1 MHSVLSYIVA
11 AGVGVLIAHFISRAP
26 EWRSMRLSQLVFV
39 PAAMVLC
46 VYFLPEQGAATSA
59 DMGSFVCFLACVG
72 FLILLLAPNI
82 AHHFGAGL
90 SNFLDN
96 YDWTPTEEEIALRPV
111 KRLIDK
117 DNYRQAIA
125 ELDELLKKH
134 KPTYEAVLLKAKLL
148 HHIGR
153 VDETETALLDLI
165 ALSNSTEQQ
174 LAVMDNLALL
184 EEHHQ
189 APENP
194 PAAGARRIE
203 IHHELVLF
211 QTDGD
216 SRAAY
221 KELPPGTYEVEE
233 LMHRNRR
240 WLKLAGDN
248 WGNAAMCWEAILSSR
263 LPPARPPKKGPFQ
276 LIARMHQSISAAL
289 KGKPRRQLQADAQQL
304 FKEANQFIRC
314 DDWHKAL
321 PLLQKASAG
330 DPDRYEFAYRWAQAV
345 RYTANDAVTAKIV
358 GRILQQSRWTEDE
371 EHMLEQLKRP
381 LAE

>member
-1 MHSVLSYIVA
+1 MHSVLSYLVA

-26 EWRSMRLSQLVFV
+26 ELRSMRLSQLVFV
-39 PAAMVLC
+39 PIAIVLC
-46 VYFLPEQGAATSA
+46 VYFLPETGAATNA
-59 DMGSFVCFLACVG
+59 DMGSFVCFLGCVG

-96 YDWTPTEEEIALRPV
+96 YDWTPTEEEIALRPIR
-111 KRLIDK
+111 RLIDK
-117 DNYRQAIA
+117 DNYRQALA

-153 VDETETALLDLI
+153 IDETESTLVDLI

-184 EEHHQ
+184 EEHHHP
-189 APENP
+189 PENP
-194 PAAGARRIE
+194 PPSGTRRIH

-216 SRAAY
+216 SFAAY

-233 LMHRNRR
+233 FFHRKRP
-240 WLKLAGDN
+240 WLKLVGDN
-248 WGNAAMCWEAILSSR
+248 WGNAEICWESILASR
-263 LPPARPPKKGPFQ
+263 LPPAPSQKKGLFRQ
-276 LIARMHQSISAAL
+276 IARMHQAISSVL
-289 KGKPRRQLQADAQQL
+289 KRKPRRQLQADAQQL

-314 DDWHKAL
+314 DDWQKAL
-321 PLLQKASAG
+321 PLLQKASAC

-345 RYTANDAVTAKIV
+345 RYTADDTVTAKV
-358 GRILQQSRWTEDE
+358 VSQILQQSQWTEDE
-371 EHMLEQLKRP
+371 QHMLEQLKRP
-381 LAE
+381 LS